1 MSNMAWWG
9 FDLDATIAFYETW
22 GDGSIGAP
30 IKPMIRRMKH
40 YIRTGRKV
48 AIVTARVH
56 PSKGL
61 EATEHLH
68 KVRDF
73 LDAQFGKDAS
83 DTIEIRCDKDMHL
96 IALFDDRAEQVIP
109 NRGILVREELR
120 RAVEG
125 LNTLHDYAHGTD
137 DMMLVELVEPIL
149 NSLDQWSRDL
159 VRTPD

>member
-1 MSNMAWWG
+1 MSGKAWWG

-22 GDGSIGAP
+22 GDGGIGAP
-30 IKPMIRRMKH
+30 IRPMIRRMKH
-40 YIRTGRKV
+40 YLRTGRKI

-61 EATEHLH
+61 EAPAHRH

-83 DTIEIRCDKDMHL
+83 DTIDIRCDKDMHM

-109 NRGILVREELR
+109 NKGILVREELR
-120 RAVEG
+120 RAIETLQLIVRTSMDVSTRLAAVHG
-125 LNTLHDYAHGTD
+125 LQ
-137 DMMLVELVEPIL
+137 
-149 NSLDQWSRDL
+149 SLDKWSLNLTLRK
-159 VRTPD
+159 

>member
-1 MSNMAWWG
+1 
-9 FDLDATIAFYETW
+9 
-22 GDGSIGAP
+22 
-30 IKPMIRRMKH
+30 MIRRMKH

-56 PSKGL
+56 PSKGF

-120 RAVEG
+120 RAVAALRDIES
-125 LNTLHDYAHGTD
+125 DPTD
-137 DMMLVELVEPIL
+137 AYLKAAAALSKLDEW
-149 NSLDQWSRDL
+149 SLKL
-159 VRTPD
+159 ANAE